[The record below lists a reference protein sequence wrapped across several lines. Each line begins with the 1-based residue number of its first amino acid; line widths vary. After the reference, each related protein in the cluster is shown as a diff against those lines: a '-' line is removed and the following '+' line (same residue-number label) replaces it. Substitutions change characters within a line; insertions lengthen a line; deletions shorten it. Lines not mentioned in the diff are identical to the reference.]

1 MDWHWLQANATQ
13 VIDAIF
19 AVTVGALVVLH
30 VLVYAIP
37 LALVR
42 FNALP
47 WAFRLEFN
55 TDLDFQTVTYATVHD
70 SWQAKYSHLTLPLEY
85 LAWGALL
92 WMWHPAALAC
102 TTALVVVMLLLGEE
116 KRFGKIASV
125 VGLLLAILTAWSVE
139 AIGAAQLA
147 LPAKALLLVGPLL
160 RFVGHTFD
168 PIPPWVG
175 CEADAFKP
183 LSEARMGWRFPF
195 IVVSGWLS
203 ESAASLPFRLFW
215 VQLFWL
221 TQRLGIAPQTLRPWS
236 EANQLGRAIRQQG
249 WKAFPKVG
257 DLFAA
262 MVPRS

>member
-1 MDWHWLQANATQ
+1 MNWHWLQTHWPQ
-13 VIDAIF
+13 LVDTVF

-30 VLVYAIP
+30 VLVYTMP

-47 WAFRLEFN
+47 WAFRFEFN
-55 TDLDFQTVTYATVHD
+55 IDLDFQTVTYATVHD
-70 SWQAKYSHLTLPLEY
+70 SWQAKFSHFTLPFEY

-92 WMWHPAALAC
+92 WMLHPAALAIA
-102 TTALVVVMLLLGEE
+102 TVFVIALLLQGEE
-116 KRFGKIASV
+116 KRFGKFASV
-125 VGLLLAILTAWSVE
+125 VAVILAVLTGWGVE
-139 AIGAAQLA
+139 AIGAEELA
-147 LPAKALLLVGPLL
+147 LPAKMLLLAGPLL
-160 RFVGHTFD
+160 RFFGHTFD

-175 CEADAFKP
+175 YEGDAFKP
-183 LSEARMGWRFPF
+183 LSQAKMGWRFPF

-221 TQRLGIAPQTLRPWS
+221 TQRLGVAPQTLRPWS
-236 EANQLGRAIRQQG
+236 EANVLGSEIRQHG

-257 DLFAA
+257 KLFAP
-262 MVPRS
+262 MVARP